1 MPIHRAQVA
10 HDHYQDLASQL
21 DTLRQ
26 GRRRDYLLTGSVIVL
41 FILLLWSGSALLP
54 EVTQLGSDAAVKN
67 TTRFINE
74 LTPLPLRKT
83 PTISV
88 FLDWAGG
95 LLAENGWKAM
105 LVTFGIATLG
115 ISLAGAI
122 ATPLSTIAARNIA
135 STSPAGV
142 PLGARSPFNALLWK
156 TCRWI
161 ARSVF
166 ILTRAIPEY
175 IYAFLLLSIFGPNL
189 WPLILALAIHNI
201 GILGRLGTEVIENFP
216 DNAAAPLLATGG
228 TRSQVIISTI
238 LPQSLNRLLVY
249 FFYRWETC
257 VREATVLGLVGIP
270 SLGLLIDQ
278 ARARMFYDEMFFYVM
293 LGAALVLAGDITSN
307 FIRAKIRNS
316 D

>member
-1 MPIHRAQVA
+1 MNPTIT
-10 HDHYQDLASQL
+10 LESQL
-21 DTLRQ
+21 DTLRK
-26 GRRRDYLLTGSVIVL
+26 GRRRDYLIASSVIVL
-41 FILLLWSGSALLP
+41 FGLLIWSGSVLLP
-54 EVTQLGSDAAVKN
+54 ELTQLGSDDALKN
-67 TTRFINE
+67 TSRFINE
-74 LTPLPLRKT
+74 LTPLPVRET
-83 PTISV
+83 PAISV
-88 FLDWAGG
+88 FLEWAGG
-95 LLAENGWKAM
+95 MLAENGWHAM

-115 ISLAGAI
+115 ITLAGAI

-135 STSPAGV
+135 SESPAGV
-142 PLGARSPFNALLWK
+142 PLGARSNLIALLWQS
-156 TCRWI
+156 CRWV
-161 ARSVF
+161 ARAIF

-189 WPLILALAIHNI
+189 WPLILALAIHNV

-216 DNAAAPLLATGG
+216 DNAAAPLLTTGSK
-228 TRSQVIISTI
+228 RSQVIISTI

-293 LGAALVLAGDITSN
+293 LGAALVLVGDIASN
-307 FIRAKIRNS
+307 VIRSKIRNS
-316 D
+316 T